1 MPFIARLDDT
11 GGGGTCLST
20 GVITG
25 SSSKTIVESKLVA
38 RVGDQYTCVLH
49 GLQTISTGSSKYI
62 CESAAAAIV
71 GSVTS
76 CGAIINSLAPTH
88 ATKSTAPV

>member
-25 SSSKTIVESKLVA
+25 SSSKTIVEGKLVA

-49 GLQTISTGSSKYI
+49 GIQTINSGSSKYN
-62 CESAAAAIV
+62 CESAAAAVI
-71 GSVTS
+71 GSNTS
-76 CGAIINSLAPTH
+76 CGAIINSNAPTH
-88 ATKSTAPV
+88 ATKSTAPL